1 MARHKEALCIC
12 AELSN
17 AAAATKGHFM
27 PPGVTNLGTSAARES
42 IVTKARS
49 KDQEKRKLLA
59 RQQNPYIA
67 VWEQTCL
74 SHDFA
79 SSGTERMIGV
89 AYMTV
94 LTQSS
99 GVKRQLCTP

>member
-1 MARHKEALCIC
+1 
-12 AELSN
+12 
-17 AAAATKGHFM
+17 M
-27 PPGVTNLGTSAARES
+27 PPGVTNFGTSAARES
-42 IVTKARS
+42 TVTKARS
-49 KDQEKRKLLA
+49 KDQGERKLLA
-59 RQQNPYIA
+59 RQQNLYIA
-67 VWEQTCL
+67 VWEQTCTCL

-99 GVKRQLCTP
+99 GVKRQFCTP